1 MKTKLI
7 KDLVKGDK
15 IELLD
20 NTIGIVEEV
29 IVGDRNNALVCYQC
43 GKRTFALPN
52 EDVEIL

>member
-1 MKTKLI
+1 MKTKLV

-20 NTIGIVEEV
+20 NTIGVVEEV

-52 EDVEIL
+52 EEVEIL